1 MSFVDADS
9 QIADGLP
16 SQTGADKRGRNIQ
29 FFIVSGVIGSI
40 LGLFGYLI
48 TTNAPPVAHSD
59 VPPAAAASP
68 STTPPAAAPPFV
80 APSAAAPL
88 SIDATS
94 PVPILSDHP
103 ADSANPSGS
112 DFVPLPR
119 PRPARQLN
127 RNSRRP
133 RL

>member
-1 MSFVDADS
+1 MSFVDADP

-29 FFIVSGVIGSI
+29 FFIVGGVIGSI

-48 TTNAPPVAHSD
+48 KTNAPPVAHSD

-68 STTPPAAAPPFV
+68 STTPP
-80 APSAAAPL
+80 AAAPL